1 MLTYQLDRSKGPMYE
16 QLYEAI
22 KNDIISGK
30 LKKGEKLPSKRTFA
44 RNCSLSTIT
53 IQNAYDQLIS
63 EGYITSIEKKGYYV
77 KGIKQKNLATFIYS
91 TPKKDSNFF
100 NLSNTNI
107 SVDNFPFSVWSRLMR
122 RVMNQD
128 SFKLLAPISAAGM
141 FELRTAIAKHLYSFR
156 SMVVNP
162 EQIVIGAGTEY
173 LYSLVIQ
180 LLGRDNH
187 FAIEDPG
194 YDKLA
199 KIYQLN
205 NVKHSLVELDEEGL
219 SVDKLL
225 NSKANILHIS
235 PNHHFPTGVS
245 MPLKRRYEILSW
257 ASETEGRYIIEDDY
271 DSEFKV
277 SKNPQP
283 PLFLLDGSEKV
294 IYLNTFSR
302 SLAPSIRISYMVL
315 PQSLVTVFNEKLSFY
330 SSTVPSFE
338 QLTLSAFINEGY
350 FEKHINRMRLFY
362 IRQRN
367 HVINEILNS
376 PIKDKVT
383 IIENDSGLHFI
394 LRLKTDKSDEEI
406 KAILEKNNIKLSAL
420 SDYSSKKKVTHEFI
434 ISYSNLDIFILIKAL
449 NIINELNQ

>member
-1 MLTYQLDRSKGPMYE
+1 MLTYQLDKSKGPMYQ

-22 KNDIISGK
+22 KSDIISGK
-30 LKKGEKLPSKRTFA
+30 LEKGIKLPSKRTLA
-44 RNCSLSTIT
+44 RNYSLSTIT

-63 EGYITSIEKKGYYV
+63 EGYITAIEKKGYYV
-77 KGIKQKNLATFIYS
+77 AGNKNIKKPLLIYKASES
-91 TPKKDSNFF
+91 TPYYD

-107 SVDNFPFSVWSRLMR
+107 SVANFPFSVWSRLMR
-122 RVMNQD
+122 RIIGQD
-128 SFKLLAPISAAGM
+128 SSRLLAPIQAAGM
-141 FELRTAIAKHLYSFR
+141 DELRCAIAKHLYSFR

-162 EQIVIGAGTEY
+162 EQIIIGAGTEY

-180 LLGRDNH
+180 LLGRDKH

-199 KIYQLN
+199 KIYSAN
-205 NVKHSLVELDEEGL
+205 NVDFSLVELDSEGL
-219 SVDKLL
+219 NVDKL
-225 NSKANILHIS
+225 NKTNANILHIS
-235 PNHHFPTGVS
+235 PNHHFPTGVT

-257 ASETEGRYIIEDDY
+257 ASENDERYIIEDDY
-271 DSEFKV
+271 DSEFRV
-277 SKNPQP
+277 SKNPHP
-283 PLFLLDGSEKV
+283 TLFLLDGSEKV

-315 PQSLVTVFNEKLSFY
+315 PQKLAALFNEKLSFY

-338 QLTLSAFINEGY
+338 QLTLSAFIEEGY

-367 HVINEILNS
+367 RVINEILNS
-376 PIKDKVT
+376 EIKNKVS

-394 LRLKTDKSDEEI
+394 LRLNTSYSDEEI
-406 KAILEKNNIKLSAL
+406 KTLLEKEKIKIAAL
-420 SDYSSKKKVTHEFI
+420 SDYSSKKKVTHDFI
-434 ISYSNLDIFILIKAL
+434 ISYSNLDINVLRRALSILNTCL
-449 NIINELNQ
+449 

>member
-1 MLTYQLDRSKGPMYE
+1 MLTYQLDRSKGPMYV
-16 QLYEAI
+16 QLYNAI
-22 KNDIISGK
+22 KDDIISGK
-30 LKKGEKLPSKRTFA
+30 LEKGFKLPSKRTFA

-77 KGIKQKNLATFIYS
+77 KGIKQKSSATFIYNP
-91 TPKKDSNFF
+91 PKQESNFF

-107 SVDNFPFSVWSRLMR
+107 SVDSFPFSVWSRLMR

-128 SFKLLAPISAAGM
+128 SSKLLSPIPAAGM
-141 FELRTAIAKHLYSFR
+141 FELRSAISKHLYSFR
-156 SMVVNP
+156 AMVVNP

-180 LLGRDNH
+180 LLGRDRH
-187 FAIEDPG
+187 FALEDPG
-194 YDKLA
+194 YYKLS
-199 KIYQLN
+199 KIYSAN
-205 NVKHSLVELDEEGL
+205 NVEYSLVELDDEGL
-219 SVDKLL
+219 SVDKL
-225 NSKANILHIS
+225 SKTNADVLHIS
-235 PNHHFPTGVS
+235 PNHHFPTGVT
-245 MPLKRRYEILSW
+245 MPIKRRYEILSW
-257 ASETEGRYIIEDDY
+257 ALEKEGRYIIEDDY

-315 PQSLVTVFNEKLSFY
+315 PQSLVALFNDKLSFY

-338 QLTLSAFINEGY
+338 QLTLASFINEGY

-367 HVINEILNS
+367 RVINEILNS
-376 PIKDKVT
+376 PIKDKVD
-383 IIENDSGLHFI
+383 IIENDLGLHFI
-394 LRLKTDKSDEEI
+394 LRLNTSYSDEEI
-406 KAILEKNNIKLSAL
+406 KALLEKEKIKIAAL
-420 SDYSSKKKVTHEFI
+420 SDYSSKKKVTHDFI
-434 ISYSNLDIFILIKAL
+434 ISYSNLDINVLRRAL
-449 NIINELNQ
+449 NILNTYL

>member
-77 KGIKQKNLATFIYS
+77 KGIKQKNLATFIYN

-128 SFKLLAPISAAGM
+128 SSKLLAPISAAGM

-194 YDKLA
+194 YDKLS

-235 PNHHFPTGVS
+235 PNHHFPTGVT

-362 IRQRN
+362 IKQRN
-367 HVINEILNS
+367 HIINEILNS

-406 KAILEKNNIKLSAL
+406 KAILEKNNIKISAL

-434 ISYSNLDIFILIKAL
+434 ISYSNLDINVLRKAL
-449 NIINELNQ
+449 NILSKYL